1 MSDRAFVFL
10 RRLRDQRSR
19 FLGVVTVKPRPI
31 EGAQVHLDVRGLGV
45 VTVKPRPIEGAQ
57 VHLDVR
63 GNTVTGRVASI
74 TPAKWDPQSGVTP
87 TIHVTQDKPS

>member
-1 MSDRAFVFL
+1 MNTMGKSMSDRAFVFL

-19 FLGVVTVKPRPI
+19 F
-31 EGAQVHLDVRGLGV
+31 LGV